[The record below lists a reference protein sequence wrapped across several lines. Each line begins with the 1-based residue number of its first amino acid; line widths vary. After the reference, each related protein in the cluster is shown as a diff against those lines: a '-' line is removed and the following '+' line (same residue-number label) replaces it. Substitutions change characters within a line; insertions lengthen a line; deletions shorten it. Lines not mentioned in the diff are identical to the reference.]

1 MVTIIQWL
9 WKQVRR
15 ITILFLWDA
24 HIISPNMTPKRPR
37 MHSQRS
43 TALALKNYLWI
54 FIFTLTTLLKEKNP
68 FAEFC
73 HLRDQDY
80 CKILKFHSVRWLAM
94 TICIKRMIKLFPSLQ
109 NYCLSLK
116 TQYIKYARIR
126 VFTDPYSPV

>member
-1 MVTIIQWL
+1 
-9 WKQVRR
+9 
-15 ITILFLWDA
+15 
-24 HIISPNMTPKRPR
+24 MTPKRPR

-43 TALALKNYLWI
+43 TALVWKNYLWI
-54 FIFTLTTLLKEKNP
+54 FIFTLTTVTREKNP

-94 TICIKRMIKLFPSLQ
+94 TICIERMIKLFLSLQ

-116 TQYIKYARIR
+116 TQYTKYARIR
-126 VFTDPYSPV
+126 VFTDPYAPVQGQNLRFYPYTGEYGSVKSCILACFMQ